1 VGKTSPNMPLQDDAM
16 ISPIS
21 PAEAAAVPAAAVA
34 EGTPFKA
41 GRRSTIAPRITG
53 TSAAAAQLE
62 FEISRA
68 AQFDSC
74 VLLTGETGSGKEA
87 VARAIHASGPRRDK
101 PFVAINCAALTTT
114 LAESQLFG
122 HVKGAFT
129 GAVGTALGVFRAGNG
144 GVVFLD
150 EIGELPLEVQPK
162 LLRVI
167 QQREVT
173 PVGSTEVFPF
183 DVQIL
188 AATNRELNLE
198 VDRGAFRP
206 DLFFRLNTIEINVPA
221 LRDRASD
228 LPLLISHFSEMLAA
242 RLGRETWVPDAPTL
256 AGMLRYRWPGNIRQ
270 LAQFVERVY
279 VFGRVPELPIESP
292 VGASPANL
300 APLSAPNTSAPLKLP
315 TASGPNRPSE
325 AILPVLNLDE
335 LRRIAVRQALSV
347 TGGHKGRAAT
357 LLGVHINTMTKFS
370 IESGDG
376 IVPKQGAGRP
386 RRPR

>member
-1 VGKTSPNMPLQDDAM
+1 MPLRNDGATSPT
-16 ISPIS
+16 SPT
-21 PAEAAAVPAAAVA
+21 AGAVVPAAVA
-34 EGTPFKA
+34 GGMPSRA
-41 GRRSTIAPRITG
+41 ARRSTPAARITG

-68 AQFDSC
+68 TQFDSC

-150 EIGELPLEVQPK
+150 EIGELSLEVQPK

-173 PVGSTEVFPF
+173 PVGSTEAFPF
-183 DVQIL
+183 EVQIL
-188 AATNRELNLE
+188 TATNREIALE

-206 DLFFRLNTIEINVPA
+206 DLFFRLNTIEIHVPA

-242 RLGRETWVPDAPTL
+242 RLDREPWVPDAPTL
-256 AGMLRYRWPGNIRQ
+256 VQMLRYRWPGNIRQ

-279 VFGRVPELPIESP
+279 VFGTVPDLPGEPP
-292 VGASPANL
+292 VAMPAMHFVPPTAL
-300 APLSAPNTSAPLKLP
+300 VPTSLNLP
-315 TASGPNRPSE
+315 TGRRPTPPSE
-325 AILPVLNLDE
+325 AELPVLNLVE

-347 TGGHKGRAAT
+347 TGGHMGRAAT
-357 LLGVHINTMTKFS
+357 LLGVHINTMTKFAM
-370 IESGDG
+370 ESGDG
-376 IVPKQGAGRP
+376 IVPRQRAGRP

>member
-1 VGKTSPNMPLQDDAM
+1 M
-16 ISPIS
+16 
-21 PAEAAAVPAAAVA
+21 
-34 EGTPFKA
+34 PFKA
-41 GRRSTIAPRITG
+41 ARRSTPSQRIRG
-53 TSAAAAQLE
+53 ISAAAAQLE

-68 AQFDSC
+68 TQFDSC

-122 HVKGAFT
+122 HIKGAFT
-129 GAVGTALGVFRAGNG
+129 GAVGTALGVFRAGDG

-167 QQREVT
+167 EQREVT

-183 DVQIL
+183 QVQIL
-188 AATNRELNLE
+188 AATNRELSLE
-198 VDRGAFRP
+198 VDRGQFRS
-206 DLFFRLNTIEINVPA
+206 DLFFRLNTIEIHVPA
-221 LRDRASD
+221 LRHRASD

-242 RLGRETWVPDAPTL
+242 RLDRQPWVPDAPTL
-256 AGMLRYRWPGNIRQ
+256 ARMLRYRWPGNIRQ
-270 LAQFVERVY
+270 LAQFIERVY
-279 VFGRVPELPIESP
+279 VFGTIPDLPAEP
-292 VGASPANL
+292 LGATPAADL
-300 APLSAPNTSAPLKLP
+300 APPAALSVPASLNLP
-315 TASGPNRPSE
+315 TGSGPNRPSE
-325 AILPVLNLDE
+325 PELPVLNLDE

-347 TGGHKGRAAT
+347 TGGHMGRAAT
-357 LLGVHINTMTKFS
+357 LLGVHINTMTKFAM
-370 IESGDG
+370 ESDDG
-376 IVPKQGAGRP
+376 IVPRKRAGRP

>member
-1 VGKTSPNMPLQDDAM
+1 MPLRDDVATSPA
-16 ISPIS
+16 S
-21 PAEAAAVPAAAVA
+21 PAARAGVPAAAM
-34 EGTPFKA
+34 A
-41 GRRSTIAPRITG
+41 GGKPIKLARRSTLAPRITG
-53 TSAAAAQLE
+53 ISAAAAQLE

-87 VARAIHASGPRRDK
+87 VARAIHASGPRRNK

-129 GAVGTALGVFRAGNG
+129 GAVGTALGVFRSGDG

-173 PVGSTEVFPF
+173 PVGSTEAFPF
-183 DVQIL
+183 EIQIL
-188 AATNRELNLE
+188 TATNREIGLE

-206 DLFFRLNTIEINVPA
+206 DLFFRLNTIEIHVPA

-242 RLGRETWVPDAPTL
+242 RLDREPWFPDAPTL
-256 AGMLRYRWPGNIRQ
+256 ARMLRYRWPGNIRQ
-270 LAQFVERVY
+270 LAQFIERVY
-279 VFGRVPELPIESP
+279 VFGTVPELPADP
-292 VGASPANL
+292 PGAMPAANFVPPAALNL
-300 APLSAPNTSAPLKLP
+300 PIGLNHP
-315 TASGPNRPSE
+315 TERRPTPPSKAE
-325 AILPVLNLDE
+325 LPVLNLVE

-347 TGGHKGRAAT
+347 TSGHMGRAAT
-357 LLGVHINTMTKFS
+357 LLGVHINTMTKFAM
-370 IESGDG
+370 ESGDG
-376 IVPKQGAGRP
+376 TVLRQRAGRP

>member
-1 VGKTSPNMPLQDDAM
+1 MPLRDDVA
-16 ISPIS
+16 IS
-21 PAEAAAVPAAAVA
+21 PAAGAVA
-34 EGTPFKA
+34 PTAAMAGKPIKA
-41 GRRSTIAPRITG
+41 ARRSTLASRITG

-74 VLLTGETGSGKEA
+74 VLLTGETGSGKEV
-87 VARAIHASGPRRDK
+87 VARAIHASGPRRNK

-173 PVGSTEVFPF
+173 PVGSTEAFPF
-183 DVQIL
+183 EVQIL
-188 AATNRELNLE
+188 TATNREIGLE

-206 DLFFRLNTIEINVPA
+206 DLYFRLNTIEIHVPA

-228 LPLLISHFSEMLAA
+228 LPLLISHFSEMLAV
-242 RLGRETWVPDAPTL
+242 RLDREPWVPDAPTL
-256 AGMLRYRWPGNIRQ
+256 AQMLRYRWPGNIRQ
-270 LAQFVERVY
+270 LAQFIERVY
-279 VFGRVPELPIESP
+279 VFGTVPELPADLP
-292 VGASPANL
+292 VSLPAATFVPPADLN
-300 APLSAPNTSAPLKLP
+300 LP
-315 TASGPNRPSE
+315 TGLNLPTESGPSRPSE
-325 AILPVLNLDE
+325 AELPVLNLVE

-347 TGGHKGRAAT
+347 TGGHMGQAAT
-357 LLGVHINTMTKFS
+357 LLGVHINTMTKFAM
-370 IESGDG
+370 ESGDG
-376 IVPKQGAGRP
+376 TVPRQRAGRP

>member
-1 VGKTSPNMPLQDDAM
+1 MPLQEDAM
-16 ISPIS
+16 ISPAS
-21 PAEAAAVPAAAVA
+21 PTRGAVVPATVVA
-34 EGTPFKA
+34 GGMPFKA

-101 PFVAINCAALTTT
+101 PFLAINCAALTTT

-206 DLFFRLNTIEINVPA
+206 DLFFRLNTIEIYVPA

-256 AGMLRYRWPGNIRQ
+256 ARMLSYRWPGNIRQ

-292 VGASPANL
+292 AATSPANL
-300 APLSAPNTSAPLKLP
+300 APPSAPNTSAPLKLP
-315 TASGPNRPSE
+315 TASGPNRQSE
-325 AILPVLNLDE
+325 AMLPVLNLDE
-335 LRRIAVRQALSV
+335 LRRIAVRQALSA

-357 LLGVHINTMTKFS
+357 LLGVHINTMTKFA

-376 IVPKQGAGRP
+376 IVPRQGAGRP